1 MAVAQLQLSKSQT
14 NTTTTPWK
22 KGDHQVVLHQ
32 EGGNKSEE
40 EHEVALSCHQHK
52 KDEGFVYPSLN
63 ATMETEI
70 VEFEHPLVREQGD
83 VEEELLNERRQ
94 TRSQRI
100 RTVVGLFLLAFI
112 IFVISDALTNKY
124 IRTGMQDFLDWVE
137 DNPAS
142 GVVAFIMVVF
152 GTTMLF
158 IPGIILTFGSGYV
171 FANAF
176 GLGVGVLVGIVA
188 VFVGASSGS
197 LVSFLIG
204 RFLLRDC
211 VVRLTKKFKTFE
223 ALDKAMEAKGL
234 RIMLLLRFSP
244 IIFASPYLNYGAG
257 GTAIS
262 FRAYTISLL
271 AILPACAMFV
281 FLGASARSLTD
292 SSSGS
297 GDSKAGSITL
307 LVGIV
312 FSVFAIALTSWYV
325 RQELR
330 KITDPATTDEQ
341 LNSTV
346 NEEVNDEERGRSKSP
361 HASP

>member
-1 MAVAQLQLSKSQT
+1 MAVAQLQLNKAQT
-14 NTTTTPWK
+14 NTTTTPWRGE
-22 KGDHQVVLHQ
+22 GDNHVV
-32 EGGNKSEE
+32 
-40 EHEVALSCHQHK
+40 EHEEAYEIALSYHQHK
-52 KDEGFVYPSLN
+52 PEQGFVDPPLN

-83 VEEELLNERRQ
+83 VEEEPLNERRQ

-124 IRTGMQDFLDWVE
+124 IRSGMQDFLDWVE

-142 GVVAFIMVVF
+142 GVLAFIMVVF
-152 GTTMLF
+152 GTTLLF

-176 GLGVGVLVGIVA
+176 GLGVGVLVGVIA

-307 LVGIV
+307 VVGIV

-325 RQELR
+325 RQELK

-341 LNSTV
+341 QNSTV